1 MSQQQARE
9 QIRILHQVVKHN
21 PKKISTILGVSLA
34 TVYNTIRKIKTGQTL
49 KHKKGG
55 GRKAIKSIAIMKS
68 IRQQVRR
75 SFGAITLDELNYNVS
90 QRTGVAC
97 SKMTVRRTLKKMKYR
112 KEFPRQTFMLS
123 EKNRLKRIEWAR
135 NNEHRDWRN
144 VIFCDEASFWLHGG
158 KVKLWVKRGKHR
170 SLPMPKHSAKI
181 HVWAAWSSMGT
192 FPLIVFNQNLTGH
205 LYSKIL
211 EWGLLAQADAL
222 HAGDWVLLQDNDPKH
237 TSKVVK
243 SWMEE
248 NMPGKLMDWPS
259 QSPDMNPIENLFG
272 WMKGRLNRLPH
283 KRPKTIKELKS
294 KLNSLWDSITP
305 EFLAS
310 YWESMPNRCQ
320 LLLENDGMKINY

>member
-1 MSQQQARE
+1 
-9 QIRILHQVVKHN
+9 
-21 PKKISTILGVSLA
+21 
-34 TVYNTIRKIKTGQTL
+34 
-49 KHKKGG
+49 
-55 GRKAIKSIAIMKS
+55 
-68 IRQQVRR
+68 
-75 SFGAITLDELNYNVS
+75 
-90 QRTGVAC
+90 
-97 SKMTVRRTLKKMKYR
+97 
-112 KEFPRQTFMLS
+112 
-123 EKNRLKRIEWAR
+123 
-135 NNEHRDWRN
+135 
-144 VIFCDEASFWLHGG
+144 
-158 KVKLWVKRGKHR
+158 
-170 SLPMPKHSAKI
+170 MPKHSAKI
-181 HVWAAWSSMGT
+181 HVWDAWSSMGT

-248 NMPGKLMDWPS
+248 NMPGKLMDWPI

-305 EFLAS
+305 EFLS
-310 YWESMPNRCQ
+310 GSQCLP
-320 LLLENDGMKINY
+320 DVNYF